1 MCSSQKYLSEMGS
14 LTGKKRVCSGGG
26 ASSSAPYEGPKRFR
40 DALDSTMGRVSC
52 SDSEEFDGLEAAL
65 LPGFSTELLADSFL
79 KALFTR
85 FYHMLQSH
93 GPIAHKGLQV

>member
-1 MCSSQKYLSEMGS
+1 MTCSSPLLIGM
-14 LTGKKRVCSGGG
+14 LHR
-26 ASSSAPYEGPKRFR
+26 R
-40 DALDSTMGRVSC
+40 DAAGQDNPLQLGMT
-52 SDSEEFDGLEAAL
+52 
-65 LPGFSTELLADSFL
+65 TELLADSFL